1 MKIYKITMDSLMK
14 ELVLNALMEK
24 AHSCKGQARE
34 NYLRVYG
41 DIKEE
46 LMSQGG

>member
-1 MKIYKITMDSLMK
+1 MKIYKITLDSEMK
-14 ELVLNALMEK
+14 ALVLTALMEK

-34 NYLRVYG
+34 NYLMAYG

-46 LMSQGG
+46 LMFQGG